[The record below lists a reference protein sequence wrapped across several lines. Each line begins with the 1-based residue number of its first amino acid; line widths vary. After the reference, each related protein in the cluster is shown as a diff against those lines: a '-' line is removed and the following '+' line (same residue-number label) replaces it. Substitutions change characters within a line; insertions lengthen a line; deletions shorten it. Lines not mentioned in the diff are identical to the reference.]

1 MSHPSV
7 PPAKHREAAD
17 EAGRLVETDRLAH
30 RRLDVQRLDVLP
42 VLLEQGDEEV
52 DAWKN
57 SGVNGALH
65 WPLDRISEGKPT
77 GTETH
82 SA

>member
-1 MSHPSV
+1 MRAVLHSSLRVTPCPTRASPS
-7 PPAKHREAAD
+7 AKHREAAD

-52 DAWKN
+52 DA
-57 SGVNGALH
+57 
-65 WPLDRISEGKPT
+65 
-77 GTETH
+77 
-82 SA
+82 